1 MENKLILR
9 KNVKTEDTWNL
20 SLLYKNDSEFES
32 DFKKMEEFSNKA
44 KKFKGNLSNS
54 ASELKNILDSI
65 MKASIILEKL
75 GSYAF
80 LKQTEDLTNN
90 DSNIK
95 AARLSKLS
103 SEISANLSFF
113 GPELMSIE
121 DKKIKSFLKDEVL
134 KEYLIYLNN
143 ILKYK
148 PHTLSEK
155 EERILA
161 LQGELSSTASNVFD
175 TLNDADLD
183 FGEIKINNKK
193 MPLTHATFS
202 SFQQSQDRKIRK
214 ESYNQFYKEYD
225 KHKNTLA
232 ELYASQIKQD
242 IFSAKIRNY
251 KSVREMELFQ
261 DDIPVSVYDS
271 LIESVHN
278 ALPSLHNYYKYCQ
291 KKLRIKDFRQYD
303 KYAPIVKNVKIKNTF
318 NDAVNILS
326 KAFEPLGE
334 EYTNILTKGLN
345 SRWVDKYENK
355 GKTSIGVQ
363 LACRFGGE
371 IISAD
376 SRQTYRGLDLG
387 SGKDLDEYTVCG
399 KKIPYHLIDIAD
411 LSVEYNVFHY
421 QQDFYRVFDELVSR
435 KVLPIVVGGTGM
447 YLDAVIRNYDLV
459 DVPEIPEI
467 RKKLESKTLEELGK
481 IYLELKPDL
490 HTKNDLLE
498 RERII
503 RGIEIYYGTH
513 GELAEKLKKSMYRRP
528 EINPLVIGTTLE
540 REKIR
545 ENIKKRLQER
555 IDAGMIEE
563 VDGLHARGFSWE
575 RLEKLGLE
583 YRFCALFLQGKISRE
598 ELFEQLF
605 IAIRQFAK
613 RQETW
618 FRFMEKNGVKINWL
632 PSVPDKET
640 RINAA
645 VELVQKEMGLA

>member
-20 SLLYKNDSEFES
+20 TLLYKNDKEFES

-355 GKTSIGVQ
+355 GKTSGAFSAGCYVSEPYILMNFRDETIESVFT
-363 LACRFGGE
+363 LAHEAGHSMHSYYSRKNNPYQHHNYTIFEAEVASTFNEKLLFNYLMQNESKKEVKKFLLNKDINGF
-371 IISAD
+371 IATVF
-376 SRQTYRGLDLG
+376 RQTMFAEFEHIIH
-387 SGKDLDEYTVCG
+387 KE
-399 KKIPYHLIDIAD
+399 A
-411 LSVEYNVFHY
+411 
-421 QQDFYRVFDELVSR
+421 
-435 KVLPIVVGGTGM
+435 
-447 YLDAVIRNYDLV
+447 
-459 DVPEIPEI
+459 
-467 RKKLESKTLEELGK
+467 EEG
-481 IYLELKPDL
+481 
-490 HTKNDLLE
+490 
-498 RERII
+498 
-503 RGIEIYYGTH
+503 
-513 GELAEKLKKSMYRRP
+513 
-528 EINPLVIGTTLE
+528 NPTTLE
-540 REKIR
+540 LIR
-545 ENIKKRLQER
+545 KVYKDLLKKYFGKNSAL
-555 IDAGMIEE
+555 EE
-563 VDGLHARGFSWE
+563 VSD
-575 RLEKLGLE
+575 LEALRIPHFYRSFYVYKYATGMSAAVALSNGVIEGNKKDDYTNRDNYLKFLKSGGSRTPIENLKVAGVDMTKPEVVKSALKLFAKE
-583 YRFCALFLQGKISRE
+583 VE
-598 ELFEQLF
+598 ELKKL
-605 IAIRQFAK
+605 
-613 RQETW
+613 
-618 FRFMEKNGVKINWL
+618 N
-632 PSVPDKET
+632 
-640 RINAA
+640 
-645 VELVQKEMGLA
+645 